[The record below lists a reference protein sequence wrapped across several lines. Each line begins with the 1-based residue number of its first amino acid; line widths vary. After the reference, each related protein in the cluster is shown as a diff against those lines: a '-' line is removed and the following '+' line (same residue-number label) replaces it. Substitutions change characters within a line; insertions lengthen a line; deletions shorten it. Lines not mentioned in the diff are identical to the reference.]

1 MPKNSLNINNF
12 YTEDG
17 FKRYEDDKRTGVL
30 GIDVSEFQGDINWET
45 VKNDG
50 IEYAIIRVGGRGY
63 GTGALYDDKLFD
75 KNIQGSI
82 NAGLDTGVYFFSQ
95 AITVAEAEEEA
106 KYVLEKIKNYNIT
119 GPVVFDWEVIGTTS
133 ARTYGLS
140 TKTLCAAANRFCEII
155 ADAGYSPMIY
165 FNTYAG
171 YIKYDL
177 SKIVQYPFWFAQYDV
192 SAPTFYYDFDMW
204 QYTDKG
210 KVDGI
215 KENVDVNL
223 YFKEK

>member
-1 MPKNSLNINNF
+1 M
-12 YTEDG
+12 
-17 FKRYEDDKRTGVL
+17 
-30 GIDVSEFQGDINWET
+30 
-45 VKNDG
+45 
-50 IEYAIIRVGGRGY
+50 
-63 GTGALYDDKLFD
+63 
-75 KNIQGSI
+75 
-82 NAGLDTGVYFFSQ
+82 
-95 AITVAEAEEEA
+95 
-106 KYVLEKIKNYNIT
+106 LEKIKNYNIT